1 MTTTN
6 PMGSHAEAPFV
17 AEIDGVLSDVVR
29 SMRSPPLGTD
39 LTLHGLP
46 ARPQGLHLRVVRIQM
61 PDTDEPSWVCQ
72 RCALVGLRKVLGDPC
87 EFDALCRAGTDIAL
101 ARPEDIPAMTLRG
114 DLA

>member
-1 MTTTN
+1 MNTTN
-6 PMGSHAEAPFV
+6 PMGSRAAAPFV

-29 SMRSPPLGTD
+29 GMSPPPLGTD

-46 ARPQGLHLRVVRIQM
+46 AHPQGLRLRVVRIQK
-61 PDTDEPSWVCQ
+61 PDEDEAVWVCR
-72 RCALVGLRKVLGDPC
+72 RCALVSLRKVLSAPC
-87 EFDALCRAGTDIAL
+87 KFDALCRAGTDIAL